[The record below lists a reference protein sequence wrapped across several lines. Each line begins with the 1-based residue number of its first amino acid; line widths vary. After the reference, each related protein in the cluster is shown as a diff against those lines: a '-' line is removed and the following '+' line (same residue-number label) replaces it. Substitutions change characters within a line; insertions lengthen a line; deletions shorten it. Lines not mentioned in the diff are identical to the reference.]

1 MAIPLLFTSRP
12 RRAVPFPFDSSG
24 LDSIPCPFGSF
35 RLRSPR
41 FRCRSL
47 QHLSQRLHALSVL
60 ISSYRV
66 AAAPSLIVSSLSRAI
81 AKPFQ
86 LGSTRIDAT
95 PSQLLAVLV
104 AAGQR
109 GSMSIRLKQ
118 SRAEHLHCISGPC
131 DSKPLTSKP
140 WQFIYA
146 LRRSVPCWFA
156 SLPLNSALLRFVAIP
171 RPSCRGVSEP
181 LLLASAPV
189 GSQLLTAV
197 SDQSRAWPLRSD
209 SSRLRADH
217 HVSVAPPRRAI
228 RISSAQRR
236 CHALPVKSTP
246 CPRGSALLIVAYAW

>member
-1 MAIPLLFTSRP
+1 M
-12 RRAVPFPFDSSG
+12 PF
-24 LDSIPCPFGSF
+24 PFGSF
-35 RLRSPR
+35 RLRWPR
-41 FRCRSL
+41 FQIGSL

-86 LGSTRIDAT
+86 LRSTRIDST
-95 PSQLLAVLV
+95 PPQLLAVLV

-109 GSMSIRLKQ
+109 GSMSIRLEQ
-118 SRAEHLHCISGPC
+118 IRSEHLRCFSCPC

-156 SLPLNSALLRFVAIP
+156 SLPLNSALRRFLATLLT
-171 RPSCRGVSEP
+171 SCRGVSEP

-197 SDQSRAWPLRSD
+197 SDQSRA
-209 SSRLRADH
+209 
-217 HVSVAPPRRAI
+217 
-228 RISSAQRR
+228 
-236 CHALPVKSTP
+236 
-246 CPRGSALLIVAYAW
+246 